1 MVRMTLEHGARDRQ
15 KEKWEKEYESVDRE
29 RVKNPF
35 AWVAMAKCNIIHY
48 CAVGEKLVHDVE

>member
-15 KEKWEKEYESVDRE
+15 NEKWEKKYESVDRE

-48 CAVGEKLVHDVE
+48 CVVGEKLVHDVE